1 MACNLLLQISV
12 KHMMSSA
19 LDALDKLKETKQIV
33 SNILDGRSNIADRIT
48 IVFWKAADFI
58 LLFDKFSI

>member
-1 MACNLLLQISV
+1 MACNLPLQISV

-48 IVFWKAADFI
+48 IVFWKAVDFI